1 MKVIRDGFE
10 RSVRLTDER
19 IADILNDV
27 LPRLSESRHVDA
39 FTTSPR
45 RRPGIFRILETFDGE
60 IFLTDDVVKMRRETS
75 TDDSTH

>member
-45 RRPGIFRILETFDGE
+45 RRPGIFRI
-60 IFLTDDVVKMRRETS
+60 
-75 TDDSTH
+75 